1 MMNLLK
7 IGSTVS
13 EIGRAREIIGI
24 VVKYGFNDWVSK
36 NGLGKYLVTKKRLT
50 RIGKYS
56 TWERVRMALEE
67 LGPTFIKFGQILADR
82 PDIVPEPLRLE
93 LAKLQDKAV
102 PMPDEVAIKAIEKE
116 LKTPLMEIF
125 RDFDCVNIAS
135 ASIAQIYRAR
145 LQNGEEVCVKIQ
157 RPDIDHKIELDLS
170 LMEYFAG
177 RMQKNNPEMDAI
189 HVQGVVREF
198 GKNIRKELDFKH
210 EAANVV
216 RFRHNFEG
224 DPDVYVPKVYM
235 EYTTGK
241 VIVEEYITGI
251 KISDTEALI
260 QAGNDPVLVARK
272 AVRTIFDMIFK
283 HGFFHADPHPG
294 NIFVLDNNVLT
305 FVDFG
310 MMGSLRDEQLFF
322 LGKYALGYIHRDPH
336 GMSEALLLVSGK
348 RHFSQ
353 KRELE
358 FQIGEMMA
366 HYRYL
371 PIEEMDFGKVLQES
385 IDIIVKFGLN
395 IPPSI
400 YLLVKCLGTIE
411 RVAVMLYPGIDF
423 VDEMQPYALDLFARQ
438 FDPKTIAREV
448 FDTLKEYYRLIMEL
462 PSELNEIIY
471 KIKEGRFKTLIEIK
485 GFEPL
490 VEELEQTSNR
500 VSIAI
505 VLAALIIGGS
515 IISQQEEI
523 RWIGTTIFVLA
534 GVFGFWLLFKL
545 LRRGKY

>member
-1 MMNLLK
+1 MVNLFR
-7 IGSTVS
+7 IGTAVS

-50 RIGKYS
+50 RIGKYN
-56 TWERVRMALEE
+56 TWERVRMAIDE
-67 LGPTFIKFGQILADR
+67 LGPTFIKFGQIMADR
-82 PDIVPEPLRLE
+82 PDIIPEPLRLE
-93 LAKLQDKAV
+93 LSKLQDEAE
-102 PMPDEVAIKAIEKE
+102 PMSDDIAIKAIEKE
-116 LKTPLMEIF
+116 LKRPLMTVF
-125 RDFDCVNIAS
+125 REFDCINIAS
-135 ASIAQIYRAR
+135 ASIAQVYRAT
-145 LQNGEEVCVKIQ
+145 LQTGEEVCVKIQ
-157 RPDIDHKIELDLS
+157 RPDINNKIELDLN

-177 RMQKNNPEMDAI
+177 RMQRNNPEMEAI
-189 HVQGVVREF
+189 DVLGVVKEF
-198 GKNIRKELDFKH
+198 GKTIRKELDFMH
-210 EAANVV
+210 EAANIV

-224 DPDVYVPKVYM
+224 DPDVYVPKVYS
-235 EYTTGK
+235 EYTTEK

-260 QAGNDPVLVARK
+260 EAGNDPVLLARK
-272 AVRTIFDMIFK
+272 AVRTIFDMIFN

-294 NIFVLDNNVLT
+294 NIFVLENNIIT
-305 FVDFG
+305 FIDFG
-310 MMGSLRDEQLFF
+310 MMGSLREEQLFF
-322 LGKYALGYIHRDPH
+322 LGKYALGYIQRDPH
-336 GMSEALLLVSGK
+336 SMTEALLLVSGK

-371 PIEEMDFGKVLQES
+371 PIEEMDFGRVLQES
-385 IDIIVKFGLN
+385 IDIIVKFGLK

-400 YLLVKCLGTIE
+400 YLLVKCLATIE
-411 RVAVMLYPGIDF
+411 RVSVTLYPGIDF
-423 VDEMQPYALDLFARQ
+423 VDEMQPYAVALFARQ
-438 FDPKTIAREV
+438 FDPKTITREV
-448 FDTLKEYYRLIMEL
+448 FDSLKEYYRLVMEL
-462 PSELNEIIY
+462 PSELNEIIS
-471 KIKEGRFKTLIEIK
+471 KIKEGKFKTLIEIK

-490 VEELEQTSNR
+490 VEEIEQTSNR

-515 IISQQEEI
+515 IISQQEDI
-523 RWIGTTIFVLA
+523 RWIGTTIFILA
-534 GVFGFWLLFKL
+534 GIFGFWLLIKL

>member
-1 MMNLLK
+1 MLNLIK
-7 IGSTVS
+7 IGTAVN

-24 VVKYGFNDWVSK
+24 IVKYGFNDWVSK

-50 RIGKYS
+50 RIGKYN
-56 TWERVRMALEE
+56 TWERVRMALDE

-82 PDIVPEPLRLE
+82 PDIISEPLRME
-93 LAKLQDKAV
+93 LSRLQDEAE
-102 PMPDEVAIKAIEKE
+102 PMSDEVAIKAIEKE
-116 LKTPLMEIF
+116 LKIPLMQVF
-125 RDFDCVNIAS
+125 RDFDCMNIAS
-135 ASIAQIYRAR
+135 ASIAQVYRAR
-145 LQNGEEVCVKIQ
+145 LQTGEEVCVKIQ
-157 RPDIDHKIELDLS
+157 RPDIEHKIELDLH
-170 LMEYFAG
+170 LMEYFAT
-177 RMQKNNPEMDAI
+177 RMQKNNPEMEAI
-189 HVQGVVREF
+189 DVLGVVREF
-198 GKNIRKELDFKH
+198 GKTIRKELDFRH

-216 RFRHNFEG
+216 RFQHNFEG
-224 DPDVYVPKVYM
+224 DPDIYVPKLYM

-241 VIVEEYITGI
+241 LIVEEYITGI
-251 KISDTEALI
+251 KISDTDALI
-260 QAGNDPVLVARK
+260 QAGNDPVVVARK
-272 AVRTIFDMIFK
+272 AVRTIFDMIFN

-305 FVDFG
+305 FIDFG
-310 MMGSLRDEQLFF
+310 MMGSLREEQLFF
-322 LGKYALGYIHRDPH
+322 LGKYALGYIQRDAH
-336 GMSEALLLVSGK
+336 NMTEALLLVSGK

-385 IDIIVKFGLN
+385 IDIIVKFGLK

-400 YLLVKCLGTIE
+400 YLLVKCLATIE
-411 RVAVMLYPGIDF
+411 RVSVMLYPGIDF

-448 FDTLKEYYRLIMEL
+448 FDSLKEYYRLVMEL
-462 PSELNEIIY
+462 PSELNEIIS

-490 VEELEQTSNR
+490 VEEIEQTSNR

-534 GVFGFWLLFKL
+534 GIFGFWLLFKL
-545 LRRGKY
+545 FRRGKY

>member
-1 MMNLLK
+1 M
-7 IGSTVS
+7 
-13 EIGRAREIIGI
+13 
-24 VVKYGFNDWVSK
+24 
-36 NGLGKYLVTKKRLT
+36 
-50 RIGKYS
+50 
-56 TWERVRMALEE
+56 
-67 LGPTFIKFGQILADR
+67 ADR
-82 PDIVPEPLRLE
+82 PDIIPEPLRVE
-93 LAKLQDKAV
+93 LSRLQDKAE
-102 PMPDEVAIKAIEKE
+102 PMSDDLAIKAIEKE
-116 LKTPLMEIF
+116 LKIPLMQVF
-125 RDFDCVNIAS
+125 REFDCMNIAS
-135 ASIAQIYRAR
+135 ASIAQVYRAT
-145 LQNGEEVCVKIQ
+145 LQTGEEVCVKIQ
-157 RPDIDHKIELDLS
+157 RPDIDQKIELDLH

-177 RMQKNNPEMDAI
+177 RMQKNNPEMEAI
-189 HVQGVVREF
+189 DVLGVVKEF
-198 GKNIRKELDFKH
+198 GKTIRKELDFRH

-224 DPDVYVPKVYM
+224 NPDVYVPKVYM

-251 KISDTEALI
+251 KINDTDALI
-260 QAGNDPVLVARK
+260 QAGNDPVVVARK
-272 AVRTIFDMIFK
+272 AVRTIFDMIFN

-310 MMGSLRDEQLFF
+310 MMGSLREEQLLF
-322 LGKYALGYIHRDPH
+322 LGKYALGYIQRDAH
-336 GMSEALLLVSGK
+336 SMTEALLLVSGK
-348 RHFSQ
+348 RHFRE

-385 IDIIVKFGLN
+385 IDIIVKFGLK

-400 YLLVKCLGTIE
+400 YLLVKCLATIE
-411 RVAVMLYPGIDF
+411 RVSVTLYPGIDF
-423 VDEMQPYALDLFARQ
+423 VDEMQPYAMELFARQ

-448 FDTLKEYYRLIMEL
+448 FDSLKEYYRLVMEL

-471 KIKEGRFKTLIEIK
+471 KIKEGKFKTQIEIK

-490 VEELEQTSNR
+490 VEEIEQTSNR

-515 IISQQEEI
+515 IISQQEDI
-523 RWIGTTIFVLA
+523 RWIGATIFILA
-534 GVFGFWLLFKL
+534 GIIGFWLLIKL

>member
-1 MMNLLK
+1 MLNLFN
-7 IGSTVS
+7 IGTTVN

-24 VVKYGFNDWVSK
+24 IVKYGFNDWISK

-50 RIGKYS
+50 RISKYT
-56 TWERVRMALEE
+56 TWERVRMALDEM
-67 LGPTFIKFGQILADR
+67 GPTFIKFGQILADR
-82 PDIVPEPLRLE
+82 PDIIPEPLRVE
-93 LAKLQDKAV
+93 LSKLQDKAV
-102 PMPDEVAIKAIEKE
+102 PMPDDVAIKAIEKE
-116 LKTPLMEIF
+116 LKTPLIQIF
-125 RDFDCVNIAS
+125 SDFDCMCIAS
-135 ASIAQIYRAR
+135 ASIAQVYRAR
-145 LQNGEEVCVKIQ
+145 LQTGEEVCVKIQ
-157 RPDIDHKIELDLS
+157 RPDIDHKIELDLN
-170 LMEYFAG
+170 LMQYFAG
-177 RMQKNNPEMDAI
+177 RMQKHNPEMDAI
-189 HVQGVVREF
+189 DVLGIVKEF
-198 GKNIRKELDFKH
+198 GKTIRKELDFRH
-210 EAANVV
+210 EAANMI
-216 RFRHNFEG
+216 RFQHNFDG
-224 DPDVYVPKVYM
+224 VPDVYVPRVYM
-235 EYTTGK
+235 EYTTEK
-241 VIVEEYITGI
+241 LIVEEYITGI
-251 KISDTEALI
+251 KISDTDALI
-260 QAGNDPVLVARK
+260 QAGNDPVVLAKK
-272 AVRTIFDMIFK
+272 AVRTIFDMIFN

-294 NIFVLDNNVLT
+294 NIFVLDHNVIT

-310 MMGSLRDEQLFF
+310 MMGSLREEQLFF
-322 LGKYALGYIHRDPH
+322 LGKYALGYINRDAH
-336 GMSEALLLVSGK
+336 SMTESLLLVSGK

-366 HYRYL
+366 HYRFL

-385 IDIIVKFGLN
+385 IDIIVKFGLK

-400 YLLVKCLGTIE
+400 YLLVKCLATIE
-411 RVAVMLYPGIDF
+411 RVSVTLYPGIDF
-423 VDEMQPYALDLFARQ
+423 VDEMQPYALDLYARQ

-448 FDTLKEYYRLIMEL
+448 FDSLKEYYKLITEL

-490 VEELEQTSNR
+490 VEEIEQTSNR

-523 RWIGTTIFVLA
+523 RWIGTAISILA
-534 GVFGFWLLFKL
+534 GIFGFWLLIKL